1 MNYEE
6 TLIYIN
12 NTPKFSKILGNADL
26 LRLLDK
32 LGNPQNKLKFIH
44 VAGTNGKG
52 STCAMLASVLEKSGL
67 KTGLF
72 TSPFIETF
80 NERIRINGENIP
92 DNELAEIAT
101 SVKNTIDEMSIEIS
115 VFAQITA
122 IAFLYFSQQKCD
134 IVVLETGMGGRLD
147 ATNTIPAP
155 KISIITK
162 IGLDHT
168 EYLGGSIA
176 EIAAEKCGIIKN
188 GTVVVTCTN
197 QPEAAMSAIKSACAE
212 KNVRLITAPPYS
224 RPLSLHG
231 DFQKYNAGTA
241 YAACKLL
248 KIPEETIRC
257 GLEHTQ
263 WAARFEYLL
272 PNLIL
277 DGAHNPDGIS
287 ALVHSLAAL
296 GKPIIFVTAMMRD
309 KAWHKSAEIIG
320 AAAQK
325 VIVTEIPMPR
335 CLPAH
340 ELAAEFAR
348 CETEPDCIKAVQKA
362 LVYADGNAV
371 VCVCGSLYLAG
382 EVRKNRK
389 LFTLPPKY
397 DIIE

>member
-6 TLIYIN
+6 TLKYIN

-32 LGNPQNKLKFIH
+32 LGNPQNRLRFIH

-52 STCAMLASVLEKSGL
+52 STCAMIASVLEKSGL

-72 TSPFIETF
+72 TSPFIEVF

-92 DNELAEIAT
+92 DGELAEIAT
-101 SVKNTIDEMSIEIS
+101 SVKNAIDEMKIEIS

-122 IAFLYFSQQKCD
+122 VAFLYFSRQNCD

-155 KISIITK
+155 EVCIITK

-176 EIAAEKCGIIKN
+176 EIAAEKCGIIKS
-188 GTVVVTCTN
+188 GTVAVTCAN
-197 QPEAAMSAIKSACAE
+197 QPEEAMAVIKSACAE

-241 YAACKLL
+241 YAACRLL
-248 KIPEETIRC
+248 NIPEETIRF
-257 GLEHTQ
+257 GLEHTE

-277 DGAHNPDGIS
+277 DGAHNPDGID
-287 ALVHSLAAL
+287 ALVQTLVRL
-296 GKPIIFVTAMMRD
+296 GQPIIFVTAMMRD
-309 KAWHKSAEIIG
+309 KARHKSAEIINR
-320 AAAQK
+320 AAQR
-325 VIVTEIPMPR
+325 VIATEIPMPR

-340 ELAAEFAR
+340 ELAAEFTR
-348 CETEPDCIKAVQKA
+348 CETEPNCINAVRKA
-362 LVYADGNAV
+362 LAYADGSAV

-382 EVRKNRK
+382 EIRKNRK

-397 DIIE
+397 DIIK